1 MAAKTANRAETGR
14 SPSGGVRPS
23 RPAWTTAARVTAAV
37 FGAYGF
43 AWGLA
48 AFGAELGL
56 LIGLAPAEAVT
67 AASLLSLLILPMTA
81 LWAFAVPRAAIG
93 WAVLGGGGIVMLTA
107 SRLIGMTLP

>member
-1 MAAKTANRAETGR
+1 MGAKTVRRAGTGR
-14 SPSGGVRPS
+14 SPSGGARPS

-48 AFGAELGL
+48 AFGAELGV

-93 WAVLGGGGIVMLTA
+93 WAVLGGGGIVMMAA
-107 SRLIGMTLP
+107 SRLIGIPLP